1 MFSDVN
7 GDGLNE
13 LVVTLTDRVVR
24 TYQWRTFPNKEFYK
38 GELAALAKWEFGHQ
52 IGGSA
57 LLPNPSEPILYV
69 TQAGTE
75 IHKLKL
81 TDPQTIQLE
90 TIHPMNNPTNSAP
103 EIIYG
108 NGGIAIVSDDSVA
121 FLKDDDKLVWQI
133 KVLRMLII

>member
-1 MFSDVN
+1 MN

-24 TYQWRTFPNKEFYK
+24 TYQWRTYPTKEFYK
-38 GELAALAKWEFGHQ
+38 GELLALAKWEFGHQ

-57 LLPNPSEPILYV
+57 LALLPNLTEPILYV
-69 TQAGTE
+69 TQAGGE

-90 TIHPMNNPTNSAP
+90 TIHPINSLSSSP
-103 EIIYG
+103 EIMFCNQG
-108 NGGIAIVSDDSVA
+108 MAILGDNSVS
-121 FLKDDDKLVWQI
+121 FLKDDKLVWKI
-133 KVLRMLII
+133 HVSNNI